1 MRLAQ
6 PIISTATGIHIWER
20 FDGALDGVFDLQ
32 DRAASSVV
40 GAIELQLGLAE
51 IDHASRKP
59 TQSLE
64 AYDLY
69 LRPPAQEPVRAASVR
84 YWRGA

>member
-20 FDGALDGVFDLQ
+20 LDGTLDDVFDLQ
-32 DRAASSVV
+32 DRVASSVV
-40 GAIELQLGLAE
+40 GGFEVQLGLAE

-59 TQSLE
+59 TEGLK

-69 LRPPAQEPVRAASVR
+69 LRPPAQEQVR